1 MPHLLACLILLV
13 SVLPALPARAGA
25 ADVLKARHAALAPQ
39 LASNPYGRPIHIESR
54 QSSSE
59 LQGEVF
65 AVVDHPY
72 ATLDR
77 ELRSAAQWCDIL
89 ILHLNVKHCRAASP
103 QGPTTQLAV
112 SIGKKHDQ
120 SLSDAHRVLFE
131 YQLASATPDYLKV
144 MLHAPH
150 GPLGTRD
157 YRIVVEAIPLDER
170 RSFLRMSYAYG
181 YGFAARVA
189 MQGYLGTIG
198 SGKVG
203 FSVVGRKPDGQP
215 VYVDNVRGVIE
226 RNTMRYYLAID
237 AYLASL
243 SAAPAERQERRLRT
257 WYAATERYARQLHEL
272 EREEYLAMKR
282 KEIQRQQG

>member
-1 MPHLLACLILLV
+1 
-13 SVLPALPARAGA
+13 
-25 ADVLKARHAALAPQ
+25 
-39 LASNPYGRPIHIESR
+39 
-54 QSSSE
+54 
-59 LQGEVF
+59 
-65 AVVDHPY
+65 
-72 ATLDR
+72 
-77 ELRSAAQWCDIL
+77 LRGAAQWCEIL
-89 ILHLNVKHCRAASP
+89 ILHLNVKHCRAAS
-103 QGPTTQLAV
+103 GHGANTQLAV

-120 SLSDAHRVLFE
+120 ALSDAHRVMFD

-144 MLHAPH
+144 MLNAPH

-157 YRIVVEAIPLDER
+157 YRIVVEAIPLDDR

-203 FSVVGRKPDGQP
+203 FSIVGRTRDGQP

-243 SAAPAERQERRLRT
+243 SAPPPQRQERRLQA

-272 EREEYLAMKR
+272 EREEYLAMNTR
-282 KEIQRQQG
+282 TPRSPQKEYREEYRENSRGRGLPILGLPSVFPSVFALW